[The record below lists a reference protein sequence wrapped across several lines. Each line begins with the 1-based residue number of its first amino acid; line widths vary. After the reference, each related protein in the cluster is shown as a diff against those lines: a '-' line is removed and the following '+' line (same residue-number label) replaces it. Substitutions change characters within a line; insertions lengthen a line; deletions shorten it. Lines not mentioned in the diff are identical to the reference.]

1 MPQDYYSI
9 ITNTGLIKEAQAGQ
23 IGGSPINLTQIAV
36 GDSGGEHY
44 EPDSTAVALV
54 NELHRAT
61 LTSSVLDA
69 NNPNQLI
76 IEGVIDEEVG
86 PFYIREVG
94 IFDSD
99 GDLFAI
105 GKYPETFK
113 SNFASGSG
121 KRLYIRMIIGF
132 VSTPNVEIMISENIN
147 FDPNFE
153 ANLNNELS
161 DRLKISQNLADL
173 NDLAQARNN
182 LGLQESSI
190 TDFTAVVLPFAFN
203 SPPVGWLECDGAEI
217 SRITYSSL
225 FTKIRTT
232 YGNGDGS
239 NTFNIPDLRGEFI
252 RGWDNG
258 RGLDSG
264 RNIGSFQDDAGRNIT
279 GNIGAPRVDG
289 SSITPNGA
297 FAHVSSAGNF
307 SGGGGQM
314 RNVNFDASRIW
325 TSNHTAN
332 EFRPKNKALMYCIKY

>member
-1 MPQDYYSI
+1 MPSNYYSI
-9 ITNTGLIKEAQAGQ
+9 ITNNGLIKEAQAGQ
-23 IGGSPINLTQIAV
+23 IGGSPINLTEIAV
-36 GDSGGEHY
+36 GDSNGEYY
-44 EPDSTAVALV
+44 EPNAEATGLV
-54 NELHRAT
+54 NELYRAS

-76 IEGVIDEEVG
+76 IEGVIPEEAG
-86 PFYIREVG
+86 PFHIREVG

-153 ANLNNELS
+153 ANLNDELDSINNELS

-173 NDLAQARNN
+173 DDLAQARNN

-190 TDFTAVVLPFAFN
+190 TDFTAVVLPFAFDT
-203 SPPVGWLECDGAEI
+203 PPVGWLECNGAEI
-217 SRITYSSL
+217 SRTTYANL
-225 FTKIRTT
+225 FAKVGTL

-239 NTFNIPDLRGEFI
+239 NSFNIPDLRGEFI

-258 RGLDSG
+258 RGIDSG
-264 RNIGSFQDDAGRNIT
+264 RIFGSFQSDELKSHTHNIRCNASNGNAGTTAPYSSVANFTYTNTDDILSTGGLETRPRN
-279 GNIGAPRVDG
+279 
-289 SSITPNGA
+289 
-297 FAHVSSAGNF
+297 
-307 SGGGGQM
+307 
-314 RNVNFDASRIW
+314 
-325 TSNHTAN
+325 TA
-332 EFRPKNKALMYCIKY
+332 LIYCIKY